1 MAIGTSRLR
10 DVVGDRAGGLGAE
23 HVQQHERTGR
33 VYRSGRL
40 VCGCVRVTI
49 KVDDRVGL
57 TQRERRMVRLRFC
70 EPVDDELRAELTE
83 LARRRGTASERAAE
97 RIAPIEVVVDDL
109 QGEHECMRG
118 DLRPPQ
124 RRHSQLREMAFGL
137 RELTR
142 SS

>member
-10 DVVGDRAGGLGAE
+10 GLVGNRAGGMGAE
-23 HVQQHERTGR
+23 HVQQHEHTGR
-33 VYRSGRL
+33 AYRSGRL
-40 VCGCVRVTI
+40 VCGCVCVTI

-70 EPVDDELRAELTE
+70 EPVDDDLRAELTE

-97 RIAPIEVVVDDL
+97 RIAPIEVVVDDPW
-109 QGEHECMRG
+109 GEHERMRG

-124 RRHSQLREMAFGL
+124 RRHGQLREMMFGL
-137 RELTR
+137 RELART
-142 SS
+142 